1 MGHDLPKRQ
10 KINPGIDEALL
21 RRRWGDIR
29 VAALRSTVVVV
40 VLVLGLIGSAFAQTP
55 PTRPQPL
62 PQEQFDAL
70 VEAVKKAVA
79 DELRAQGAT
88 ATAKPEAANPADPKD
103 ARRPSVLNTFRDR
116 LRQVVAAIP
125 QARGAARD
133 LSQALDESST
143 GGRGTWGF
151 LMVLV
156 AAMIAV
162 VAVEMAL
169 RAAITPLKIR
179 LAPKATPEK
188 GMRSLA
194 YLGLLALLDGL
205 AVIGLWL
212 ASEFALGALFPGT
225 GLQLPFAHAAM
236 TTLLIWRVNS
246 FVLRL
251 VFRPDVGAARLCE
264 LDDHAARHLHRYLVG
279 MMLFFIFLRF
289 LSGQVSAFA
298 PSADAIAAARL
309 ITSPIVLLLPIWL
322 MVMVKPD
329 VQQWLGGLGRT
340 ARYAGFIGR
349 HWLGIAIPLL
359 IALVA
364 TQLYGVITD
373 HLNVPTALLLTL
385 NLLVGVLLFETLL
398 QALVRRLDS
407 QLPGFTPARTVPT
420 LADVVA
426 RCIRVAVLIGVI
438 VLIGESWVVNVLG
451 LVDSDAWDR
460 VTGESRT
467 AGITLF
473 IAYVLWE
480 VFKYF
485 TESHLLRHTAGDG
498 ASNATRLHTL
508 IPLLRVTVAIV
519 LTVVAVLIA
528 LENIGV
534 NVTPLLAGASVL
546 GLALS
551 FGSQTL
557 VRDIVSGV
565 FYLTD
570 DAFRVGENIDCEKA
584 KGKVEGFTLRSVRL
598 RSQNGQLHTVPF
610 GDLGRVTNLSRDWA
624 AADFTLRF
632 ARDTDLDRLR
642 EATTKVSD
650 DIMAVPELNQAML
663 EPLKIDG
670 IADVS
675 DNALAIRFKFVTHPG
690 HSATVQNEAVSR
702 MLRAFPELGISFA
715 AAA

>member
-1 MGHDLPKRQ
+1 MT
-10 KINPGIDEALL
+10 
-21 RRRWGDIR
+21 
-29 VAALRSTVVVV
+29 ALRSVVVV
-40 VLVLGLIGSAFAQTP
+40 VALVLGLIGSAFAQTP

-79 DELRAQGAT
+79 DELKAQGVT
-88 ATAKPEAANPADPKD
+88 AAPKPEAASPANPQD
-103 ARRPSVLNTFRDR
+103 ANRPGVLNTFRDR
-116 LRQVVAAIP
+116 LKQVVAAIP
-125 QARGAARD
+125 QARDAAGR
-133 LSQALDESST
+133 LLRALDEGST
-143 GGRGTWGF
+143 GGRGTGGF

-156 AAMIAV
+156 AVMIV
-162 VAVEMAL
+162 GVAVEMAL
-169 RAAITPLKIR
+169 RAAIAPLKIR
-179 LAPKATPEK
+179 VAPNAAPEK

-194 YLGLLALLDGL
+194 YLGLLALLDALPLVGLGL
-205 AVIGLWL
+205 ASSF
-212 ASEFALGALFPGT
+212 ASGALFAGT
-225 GLQLPFAHAAM
+225 GPQPTFAHAAM

-251 VFRPDVGAARLCE
+251 IFRPDLGAARLCE
-264 LDDHAARHLHRYLVG
+264 LDDHAARHLYRCLIG

-289 LSGQVSAFA
+289 VAAQVAAFA
-298 PSADAIAAARL
+298 PSDDAIAAARL
-309 ITSPIVLLLPIWL
+309 ITSPLVLLLPIWL

-340 ARYAGFIGR
+340 AHYAGFIGR
-349 HWLGIAIPLL
+349 HWLGITVPLL

-364 TQLYGVITD
+364 TQVYGAVTD
-373 HLNVPTALLLTL
+373 HLHVPTALLLTL
-385 NLLVGVLLFETLL
+385 NLLFGVLFFETLL

-407 QLPGFTPARTVPT
+407 QLPGFTPARATPT
-420 LADVVA
+420 LADVAA
-426 RCIRVAVLIGVI
+426 RCIRAAVLIGVI

-451 LVDSDAWDR
+451 LVDADGWDR
-460 VTGESRT
+460 LTGQSRT

-473 IAYVLWE
+473 TAYVLWE

-485 TESHLLRHTAGDG
+485 AESHLLRHTGDA
-498 ASNATRLHTL
+498 ASNATRLDTL

-570 DAFRVGENIDCEKA
+570 DAFRVGESIDCEKA

-598 RSQNGQLHTVPF
+598 RSPNGQLHTVPF

-632 ARDTDLDRLR
+632 ARDTDLDKLR
-642 EATTKVSD
+642 EATAKIAD
-650 DIMAVPELNQAML
+650 DIMAIPELNQALL
-663 EPLKIDG
+663 EPLKMDA

-675 DNALAIRFKFVTHPG
+675 DNALAIRFKFMTRPG
-690 HSATVQNEAVSR
+690 QSAAVQNEAVSR
-702 MLRAFPELGISFA
+702 MLRTFPECGISFA